1 MQLGK
6 PDEISFGEF
15 GFNLITRVDRRG
27 QIALVRTY
35 VDGAWLFHGDVYGM
49 LQSVHRRD
57 ERRHGPPFADDPGLS
72 LW

>member
-15 GFNLITRVDRRG
+15 GFNLITRIDRRG

-35 VDGAWLFHGDVYGM
+35 VDGAWLFQGDVYGM
-49 LQSVHRRD
+49 LHSVWTRD
-57 ERRHGPPFADDPGLS
+57 ERKKGPPYPDSPSLS